1 MLLNKSIAEKYIV
14 DPNKTDLSEY
24 SEIDLDAAKIICKS
38 KYYKLDL
45 SGITEFSIEA
55 IKQIVKF
62 KGWLI
67 LNGLKELDDNKAEI
81 LSNHI
86 GGLSL
91 NSLLSI
97 ETSVFQKLVNKSG
110 DLYLY
115 GLQKIKKDS
124 FIHLKQINGRV
135 VFNKI
140 LMSNN
145 EVQNYLHNCI
155 RYKEDVIDK
164 LLTKEHAMSI
174 FNNYYNKKTLSD
186 FDTITKEAAKYVAS
200 RKENELILNGIKSI
214 DDETMN
220 ELIKFRSDNTFTEEQ
235 MTKYSKLSIE
245 LNSLTIV
252 SDNALINLFTN
263 FKGHLIR
270 LNGIKKISDSVAESI
285 SKYRYEVFLDGV
297 LELSN
302 KASEFLSIKQGLKGN
317 NRISLKGL
325 KTINVEVAR
334 NLSNYSGGL
343 YLDGLSEITSLELS
357 ELGKYK
363 GIYYGNR
370 VNLSLPNIKSI
381 TPKMA
386 IEMAKIE
393 FPLILSGLTELDNEC
408 AKILSEGKTSYI
420 SFDGL
425 SEISEKSLKHFISK
439 NISLSFSG
447 IRTLESEIAQLIP
460 ILSHGNYLSFKEIR
474 EIRYEDLTRIQK
486 SNLSIYFNQIDYL
499 DSKSLELLNSCET
512 KRIKIEFLK
521 DFPIDNLD
529 IILNLGFGFSV
540 EESKMNDTF
549 FDTIIDYIKK
559 DRYNIQNIKAINLD
573 VVKDQLLLYLADKK
587 DFEILDILNPNMNG
601 NPVCFNTL
609 NSINRK
615 MMILIK
621 LIFERF
627 GNKNGMSLY
636 LNNIT
641 DIDLDTLYELKE
653 ISERNEFYSINL
665 NGINYLDESRLE
677 ILCKCR
683 TGVLRLNS
691 LKEVPINA
699 GKYLANL
706 SGKFTKEIVTEKYI
720 QVGNNTK
727 TLCLNGLSKLS
738 SQFSD
743 VLKTFDGELE
753 LNGITNLDIEII
765 DLIENCNKDLYLK
778 LQGIDNLDD
787 DDIQHIS
794 NFKGKTIYLNNDT
807 LFITNQGIE
816 YLTKLNSI
824 SMNPDDYKK
833 LEKYRE
839 IK

>member
-1 MLLNKSIAEKYIV
+1 MILSKTIAENFISEPAKIELNK
-14 DPNKTDLSEY
+14 Y
-24 SEIDLDAAKIICKS
+24 SDIDIDAAKILQKS
-38 KYYKLDL
+38 KHYKLDL
-45 SGITEFSIEA
+45 SGINTLNND
-55 IKQIVKF
+55 KLKYIVKY

-91 NSLLSI
+91 NSLLMI
-97 ETSVFQKLVNKSG
+97 EPNVFQKLVKKSG
-110 DLYLY
+110 DLYLC
-115 GLQKIKKDS
+115 GLQEVKKDS
-124 FIHLKQINGRV
+124 LIHLKNTNGRV
-135 VFNKI
+135 VFNKK
-140 LMSNN
+140 LMLNN

-155 RYKEDVIDK
+155 KYKEDVIDK
-164 LLTKEHAMSI
+164 LLTKEHAMSV
-174 FNNYYNKKTLSD
+174 FNNYYNKKSLSD
-186 FDTITKEAAKYVAS
+186 FNAITKEAAKYVAS
-200 RKENELILNGIKSI
+200 RKENELKLNGIISI

-220 ELIKFRSDNTFTEEQ
+220 ELVKFRSDNTFTEEQ
-235 MTKYSKLSIE
+235 MTYYSKLSIE

-252 SDNALINLFTN
+252 SDSALINLFTN

-270 LNGIKKISDSVAESI
+270 LNGLTKISDSVAESI

-302 KASEFLSIKQGLKGN
+302 KASYFLSIKLGLKGN

-325 KTINVEVAR
+325 KTINVDVAR

-370 VNLSLPNIKSI
+370 VNLSLPNIKNI

-386 IEMAKIE
+386 IEMAKFE

-408 AKILSEGKTSYI
+408 AKILSVGKTSYI

-425 SEISEKSLKHFISK
+425 SEISEKALIHFINK
-439 NISLSFSG
+439 KINLSFSG
-447 IRTLESEIAQLIP
+447 IKTLNSEVAQLIP
-460 ILSHGNYLSFKEIR
+460 NLSLENDLIFKEIR
-474 EIRYEDLTRIQK
+474 EIHLEDLMHLQK
-486 SNLSIYFNQIDYL
+486 SNFTIYFNQIDYI
-499 DSKSLELLNSCET
+499 DSKSLEFLNSSEGN
-512 KRIKIEFLK
+512 RIKIEFLK
-521 DFPIDNLD
+521 DFPLENLD
-529 IILNLGFGFSV
+529 IILKLGFGFSV
-540 EESKMNDTF
+540 EVSKMNDAF
-549 FDTIIDYIKK
+549 FNTIIDYIKK
-559 DRYNIQNIKAINLD
+559 DRYNIQNIKATNLD
-573 VVKDQLLLYLADKK
+573 IVKDQLLLYLAEKK
-587 DFEILDILNPNMNG
+587 DFEILDIINPNMNG

-609 NSINRK
+609 SCINRK
-615 MMILIK
+615 VMSLIK
-621 LIFERF
+621 IIFERY
-627 GNKNGMSLY
+627 GNKNENSLY
-636 LNNIT
+636 LNNIS
-641 DIDLDTLYELKE
+641 DIDHDTLFELKE
-653 ISERNEFYSINL
+653 ICEQNEFYSINL

-677 ILCKCR
+677 ILCKCS
-683 TGVLRLNS
+683 TGVLSLNS

-706 SGKFTKEIVTEKYI
+706 SGRSTKDIITEKYI
-720 QVGNNTK
+720 QVGINTK

-743 VLKTFDGELE
+743 DLKKFDGVLE

-765 DLIENCNKDLYLK
+765 DLIENCNKKLYLK
-778 LQGIDNLDD
+778 LQGMDNLDD
-787 DDIQHIS
+787 DDIKHIS
-794 NFKGKTIYLNNDT
+794 NFKGKTICLNNDT